1 MDVSCQFSNSCYD
14 IFIRLEVMIQYMSFH
29 MRCCPILALEVFNL
43 SIVLQ
48 LVGIAGSIFGLYGY
62 YTSNMTFMVAGLVVA
77 FLFCKM
83 NQVSIVE
90 HILARITVIPL
101 LSLPGMFICHF
112 AAKMTWGDGLP
123 SLFQLGA
130 CHYRR
135 YLPVCRH

>member
-1 MDVSCQFSNSCYD
+1 M
-14 IFIRLEVMIQYMSFH
+14 
-29 MRCCPILALEVFNL
+29 P
-43 SIVLQ
+43 IVLQ

-101 LSLPGMFICHF
+101 PFSTVILHQGKAMYVPSQLDQ
-112 AAKMTWGDGLP
+112 AAIEAWRLKLEQELNQLYDAAWTALGKEAHDQDLHPSRSSQGLHG
-123 SLFQLGA
+123 SKG
-130 CHYRR
+130 RDE
-135 YLPVCRH
+135 

>member
-1 MDVSCQFSNSCYD
+1 M
-14 IFIRLEVMIQYMSFH
+14 
-29 MRCCPILALEVFNL
+29 P
-43 SIVLQ
+43 IVLQ
-48 LVGIAGSIFGLYGY
+48 LVGIAGSIFGLYSY

-83 NQVSIVE
+83 NQVSIME

-130 CHYRR
+130 CHYRSFIYVFR
-135 YLPVCRH
+135 C